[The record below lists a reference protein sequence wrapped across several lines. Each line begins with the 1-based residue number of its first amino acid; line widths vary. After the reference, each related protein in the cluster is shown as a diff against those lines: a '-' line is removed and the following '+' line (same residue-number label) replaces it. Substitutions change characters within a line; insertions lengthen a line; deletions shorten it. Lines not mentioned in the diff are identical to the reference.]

1 MFGYNQLYGCPYIL
15 KQTLEFE
22 RCSIV
27 GLEKTFAYEG
37 FQKKLKRY
45 SFHIALLA
53 CFTLPICLLM
63 VLDFLNIESFTE
75 FNRKFVF
82 EETWKGRMFYLFFI
96 WLFFIESI
104 IDWGKIV
111 ERKPTSRF
119 RILACFLCA
128 FVPTVYVL
136 AVNFVSGVNQTILD
150 IGKNMGIVSGF
161 LPFHWVLSFEYL
173 IFVIFFA
180 TTIVLAYKKDGL
192 KTFSI
197 SLSLLGGMA
206 SAYMIDTIY
215 PFGLFTP
222 LQLFALPTAAST
234 AAFLELLGY
243 KASLGFPALVHGA
256 RLPYLEVT
264 SGDKLPYG
272 AYVGWPCAG
281 VHSLLLYVLIILVF
295 FKRSEISGVRKV
307 TYFIIGAFGTYF
319 VNVLRIYGI
328 LITGLNYG
336 DAAATVFHNTYGE
349 LFFFTWIFS
358 YILLIVCIQR
368 FMLVEKI
375 RSVPSRL
382 GSLLTN
388 AKKRLGSLVAKAK
401 KKIVSSLKAKFA
413 RFKEQAKN

>member
-1 MFGYNQLYGCPYIL
+1 
-15 KQTLEFE
+15 
-22 RCSIV
+22 V

-37 FQKKLKRY
+37 FRKKLKRY
-45 SFHIALLA
+45 SFHIGLLV
-53 CFTLPICLLM
+53 CFTLPIALLI
-63 VLDFLNIESFTE
+63 VFDYLNIESFSF
-75 FNRKFVF
+75 FNRKFVLKNGIVFEEARFVF

-104 IDWGKIV
+104 IDWDKIV

-119 RILACFLCA
+119 RILASFVCA
-128 FVPTVYVL
+128 FVPTIYVL
-136 AVNFVSGVNQTILD
+136 VVNFVPNASQTILN
-150 IGKNMGIVSGF
+150 IGQYLGIQGDLTSENF
-161 LPFHWVLSFEYL
+161 LTFHWPLSLEYFV
-173 IFVIFFA
+173 FVIFFA
-180 TTIVLAYKKDGL
+180 TAAILAYKKDGL

-234 AAFLELLGY
+234 AAFIELLGY
-243 KASLGFPALVHGA
+243 KATIWYPSPYPLPYPYSGA
-256 RLPYLEVT
+256 RLPYLALT
-264 SGDKLPYG
+264 SGGKSYG
-272 AYVGWPCAG
+272 ANVGWPCAG

-336 DAAATVFHNTYGE
+336 DAAATVFHSTYGE

-382 GSLLTN
+382 GSL
-388 AKKRLGSLVAKAK
+388 VANAK

-413 RFKEQAKN
+413 RFKEQTKN